1 VSVTTRHDLFGVD
14 PAEFVAA
21 RDALARQLRSEG
33 KREEATVV
41 KALRRPPVPIWALN
55 RVARDDLDAIE
66 TLLDAAADAGE
77 AQDALLNGNGD
88 RDALRDALARRRAAM
103 HEVVHR
109 ASEVIEQSGRAAGS
123 QQRQVEDAHNA
134 VTASDGLAELLR
146 NGELVE
152 GFEDDTGDDDIASL
166 LGASV
171 TRSSHPRAATQ
182 AKTRPVTDLSEV
194 RAAKEAAAARKELDR
209 LRKAAA
215 KTEAVLEKAQRTVS
229 DVDAEVEEARDRLA
243 RAQAKADEAHET
255 EAAARQAHDD
265 ALTELQRAE
274 DAFDR

>member
-33 KREEATVV
+33 KRDEATAV

-55 RVARDDLDAIE
+55 QVARDDLEAIDA
-66 TLLDAAADAGE
+66 LLDAAADAGE
-77 AQDALLNGNGD
+77 AQDALLSGNGD

-109 ASEVIEQSGRAAGS
+109 ASEVIEQSGRSAGT
-123 QQRQVEDAHNA
+123 QQRQLEDALNA

-146 NGELVE
+146 NGELVD
-152 GFEDDTGDDDIASL
+152 GLGDDAEDDDITSL

-171 TRSSHPRAATQ
+171 TRSSRPGAAAQTR
-182 AKTRPVTDLSEV
+182 TRPVTDLSEV
-194 RAAKEAAAARKELDR
+194 RAAKEAAAARKELER
-209 LRKAAA
+209 LRKVAA
-215 KTEAVLEKAQRTVS
+215 KTEAVLEKARRTVS
-229 DVDAEVEEARDRLA
+229 DVDAEVEEVRDRLA
-243 RAQAKADEAHET
+243 RAEAKADVAHET
-255 EAAARQAHDD
+255 EQAAQQAHDE